1 MSSYIGAISMFYFV
15 IVFAILFYRKTTGR
29 IAIFHI
35 FMSIIIFVIIDNF
48 SSILLIR
55 YFNQEMNR
63 TNLPLIYPFFLIFFG
78 TIFAFIYKKF
88 VRNWLN
94 RFVVYNTLTYVL
106 SFLCI
111 VTTIFIYMNIVVIDQ
126 DNFYENVKS
135 NFVLFLVYFILLI
148 ISMFIV
154 LFLALQRYKFKQR
167 EEVLKNFE
175 AYIASIEQ
183 INRDMRKFKHD
194 YVNILTSLKT
204 FIDNKNYQG
213 LQTYFYDHILE
224 MNYQEQLNE
233 QALMML
239 NNLKIDSLKGLFT
252 TKIMRAQAQQIPFY
266 VEVVEE
272 ITDIPINPI
281 TLNRLVGILLDN
293 AIEAA
298 NDADDKEVR
307 VAIIQMNE
315 AILIV
320 INNTYDTSQN
330 LKIHELYQNGFSTK
344 GNNRGLGLST
354 LRDIKKNLP
363 NVNSRT
369 SILPPYFTQE
379 LEFRKGKL

>member
-1 MSSYIGAISMFYFV
+1 MFSYIGAISIFYFV
-15 IVFAILFYRKTTGR
+15 IVFAILFYRKTSGR

-35 FMSIIIFVIIDNF
+35 FMSLIVFVMIDHL

-55 YFNQEMNR
+55 YFNQEVNV
-63 TNLPLIYPFFLIFFG
+63 TDLPLLYPLFLCSFG
-78 TIFAFIYKKF
+78 ILFAFIYKKI
-88 VRNWLN
+88 VRNWFN
-94 RFVVYNTLTYVL
+94 RFMVYHALTYVL
-106 SFLCI
+106 IFLCI
-111 VTTIFIYMNIVVIDQ
+111 VTAIFIYMNIIAIDQ
-126 DNFYENVKS
+126 NNFYEDVKDNFY
-135 NFVLFLVYFILLI
+135 LFLAFFILLI
-148 ISMFIV
+148 VSIFIV
-154 LFLALQRYKFKQR
+154 LFLAFQRYKMERR
-167 EEVLKNFE
+167 EEELKNFE
-175 AYIASIEQ
+175 LYIASIEQ
-183 INRDMRKFKHD
+183 INLDMRKFKHD

-204 FIDNKNYQG
+204 FIDDKNYPG
-213 LQTYFYDHILE
+213 LQAYFYDHILE
-224 MNYQEQLNE
+224 LNHHAQLNE

-252 TKIMRAQAQQIPFY
+252 TKIMHAQAQQIPFY

-272 ITDIPINPI
+272 ITDIPIDPI

-298 NDADDKEVR
+298 NDSDDKEVR

-330 LKIHELYQNGFSTK
+330 LKIHELFQKGFSTK
-344 GNNRGLGLST
+344 GKNRGLGLST
-354 LRDIKKNLP
+354 LREMTEHLP

-369 SILPPYFTQE
+369 SIHPPRFTQE
-379 LEFRKGKL
+379 LEFRKEKL